1 MWNSSEKDKNMVV
14 DAAEKSTGL
23 MEEDKCGLYESSRT
37 DSGFLSSA
45 NLTVSSDQ
53 LLSEEIK
60 SAPDSGLIEE
70 DDIEQSMRL
79 DSGVDLGLSETF
91 SGLSLKSPSLNNLNS
106 TKLRTNDDIP
116 HVQTNVSS
124 EEERPPWELY
134 YRQDEEG
141 DTQLHIAIFHGFIE
155 VVYSL
160 VRLAPHPCLL
170 DIVNDRSQTP
180 LHLAVLT
187 RQPRV
192 ARRLVASGACPRA
205 RDLCGNTPL
214 HLACA
219 TGDLTAVRELT
230 APVTI
235 QEVEALGLSYGA
247 VAKNEIDL
255 EQRNY
260 DGQMCVHLAAL
271 GGYVDILRHLVWLGA
286 NINAREGKSGYTPL
300 HQAIENGDQATT
312 HFLLTECAGQLQL
325 EAPTYAG
332 RTAVQLAR
340 GSTFVQAL
348 VSRGASVPIDDDTDG
363 DYDTD
368 SSEDMLYET
377 SNVFK
382 SGFAINAS
390 A

>member
-1 MWNSSEKDKNMVV
+1 
-14 DAAEKSTGL
+14 
-23 MEEDKCGLYESSRT
+23 MEDDKCGLYESSRT

-60 SAPDSGLIEE
+60 SAPDSGLIE
-70 DDIEQSMRL
+70 DDVDKPQSYMHI
-79 DSGVDLGLSETF
+79 DSGVDVGLSETF

-106 TKLRTNDDIP
+106 TKIRTNEDVSQTQ
-116 HVQTNVSS
+116 VQTSA
-124 EEERPPWELY
+124 EQERPPWELY

-141 DTQLHIAIFHGFIE
+141 DTQLHIAIIHGFIE
-155 VVYSL
+155 VITSLLRLTPYS
-160 VRLAPHPCLL
+160 CLL
-170 DIVNDRSQTP
+170 DIPNDHGQSA

-192 ARRLVASGACPRA
+192 VRRLVVAGANPRA
-205 RDLCGNTPL
+205 RDLRGNTPL

-219 TGDLTAVRELT
+219 LGDLQAVKEIT
-230 APVTI
+230 SPVEVK
-235 QEVEALGLSYGA
+235 EVEGLGVGYNPAIQRG
-247 VAKNEIDL
+247 VDL

-260 DGQMCVHLAAL
+260 DGQMCVHLAASF
-271 GGYVDILRHLVWLGA
+271 GYVDVLRHLVWFGA
-286 NINAREGKSGYTPL
+286 DINAREAKSGYAPL
-300 HQAIENGDQATT
+300 HLAIENGDQATT
-312 HFLLTECAGQLQL
+312 QFLLVECAEKLQV

-348 VSRGASVPIDDDTDG
+348 VARGAVMPMDDDTD
-363 DYDTD
+363 DEYDTD
-368 SSEDMLYET
+368 SSDDMPFES
-377 SNVFK
+377 SNVYK
-382 SGFAINAS
+382 PGLVINAS